1 MTARDEKSRGVGAS
15 GSAATVA
22 EITAKTEACNL
33 QSPDK
38 SPQPIVLSPAGTLFS
53 PAESLAWVLGL
64 LAVGACIAPWL
75 ARGWLWLELIAAAMG
90 LLACYDALALWRSR
104 GEFAPVLL
112 PAEKGLGGREGQ
124 TIQVPLALTGSGR
137 RGPHSEVRAA
147 IMPATEESE
156 TAMRVRG
163 GPQRLKLELPSLDGG
178 SVPVNRAPIL
188 LWSWTPEIALLRRGL
203 WPGPRVGIER
213 RSRFGI
219 WRLRQWFDSPKPLR
233 IEADLRSGRRE
244 VLHSPVYR
252 ACGLAADAVDRARA
266 RFRTPARISTWRYLL
281 GDRVEIHGAAE
292 RSGYSAFP
300 MGAEAGGVFRRGSI
314 AGVRACARFGRCPP
328 ERYPTSTRAAAVAG
342 SRCGNGAGGRDRRA
356 GTG

>member
-1 MTARDEKSRGVGAS
+1 MTARDETSGGVGAS

-38 SPQPIVLSPAGTLFS
+38 SLQPIVLSPAGTLFS

-163 GPQRLKLELPSLDGG
+163 GPQLLKLEPPSLDGG
-178 SVPVNRAPIL
+178 SAPVNRAPIL
-188 LWSWTPEIALLRRGL
+188 LWSLGAGRALGASARSQIVAAL
-203 WPGPRVGIER
+203 VG
-213 RSRFGI
+213 S
-219 WRLRQWFDSPKPLR
+219 
-233 IEADLRSGRRE
+233 
-244 VLHSPVYR
+244 VLGAIVC
-252 ACGLAADAVDRARA
+252 A
-266 RFRTPARISTWRYLL
+266 PAYVLL
-281 GDRVEIHGAAE
+281 
-292 RSGYSAFP
+292 
-300 MGAEAGGVFRRGSI
+300 
-314 AGVRACARFGRCPP
+314 VRAFTLGSPRLPAPTGIQWKAMGEVVAQGLSALPP
-328 ERYPTSTRAAAVAG
+328 GALPAVAAAAVIGVILAALG
-342 SRCGNGAGGRDRRA
+342 SVRWLPSAMAMGIGILVPVDYSMAFVLGAVIVRAVPALRERGPVAGAGLIA
-356 GTG
+356 GDSLVGIAVALLMSFALL